1 MKHKYQIRVNQYPLN
16 STRDKLS
23 LQYMWEVFDLLLS
36 RKVCIA
42 HGAATSP
49 ILAYAEVDH
58 YIQKVNILEEIKED
72 N

>member
-42 HGAATSP
+42 HGVATLP
-49 ILAYAEVDH
+49 ILAYAEADH

-72 N
+72 K